1 MNKEK
6 ILGIITIIIF
16 GVFIYAL
23 FFITPEFKVAF
34 NENNGS
40 DAVSYYTVK
49 RGKPVSKPKEPV
61 KEGYTFKYWTYK
73 GEEFNFDTKISK
85 NITLDA
91 NYDEIEVPTTTK
103 KKKK

>member
-23 FFITPEFKVAF
+23 FFITPEFKVTF

-49 RGKPVSKPKEPV
+49 RGKTVSKPKDPS
-61 KEGYTFKYWTYK
+61 KDGYTFKYWSYK

>member
-23 FFITPEFKVAF
+23 FFVTPEFKVTL
-34 NENNGS
+34 NQNNGS
-40 DAVSYYTVK
+40 DAVNVLLVKKGNTVT
-49 RGKPVSKPKEPV
+49 KPKDPS
-61 KEGYTFKYWTYK
+61 KDGYTFKYWTYK
-73 GEEFNFDTKISK
+73 GEEFNFDTKITK

-91 NYDEIEVPTTTK
+91 YYDEVKAPETTK

>member
-23 FFITPEFKVAF
+23 FFITPEFKVTF

-49 RGKPVSKPKEPV
+49 RGETVSKPKEPV
-61 KEGYTFKYWTYK
+61 KEGYTLSIGLIRVKSLILIQKYLR
-73 GEEFNFDTKISK
+73 I
-85 NITLDA
+85 LH
-91 NYDEIEVPTTTK
+91 
-103 KKKK
+103 

>member
-23 FFITPEFKVAF
+23 FFITPEFKVTL

-40 DAVSYYTVK
+40 DAVEVLVVK
-49 RGKPVSKPKEPV
+49 RGDTVTKPKDPS
-61 KEGYTFKYWTYK
+61 KEGYTFKYWSYK
-73 GEEFNFDTKISK
+73 GEEFNFDTKITK

-103 KKKK
+103 KKKR

>member
-1 MNKEK
+1 M
-6 ILGIITIIIF
+6 LLIF
-16 GVFIYAL
+16 VFNDAL
-23 FFITPEFKVAF
+23 FFITPEFKVTF
-34 NENNGS
+34 NENNGG

-49 RGKPVSKPKEPV
+49 RGETVSKPKDPI
-61 KEGYTFKYWTYK
+61 KEGYTFKYWSYK
-73 GEEFNFDTKISK
+73 GEEFDFDTKITK

>member
-23 FFITPEFKVAF
+23 FFITPEFKVTF

-40 DAVSYYTVK
+40 DAVNVLLVKKGNTVT
-49 RGKPVSKPKEPV
+49 KPKDPS
-61 KEGYTFKYWTYK
+61 KDGYTFKYWTYK
-73 GEEFNFDTKISK
+73 GEEFNFDTKITK

-91 NYDEIEVPTTTK
+91 YYDEVKVPETTK

>member
-23 FFITPEFKVAF
+23 FFITPEFKVTI

-40 DAVSYYTVK
+40 DAVNVMLVKKGSTVA
-49 RGKPVSKPKEPV
+49 KPKDPS
-61 KEGYTFKYWTYK
+61 KEGYTFKYWSYK
-73 GEEFNFDTKISK
+73 GEEFNFDTKITK

-91 NYDEIEVPTTTK
+91 NYDKIEAPKTTK
-103 KKKK
+103 KKNK

>member
-23 FFITPEFKVAF
+23 FFITPEFKVTL
-34 NENNGS
+34 NTNNGS
-40 DAVSYYTVK
+40 DAIQVLLVK
-49 RGKPVSKPKEPV
+49 RGDTVTKPKVPS
-61 KEGYTFKYWTYK
+61 KEGYTFKYWSYK
-73 GEEFNFDTKISK
+73 GEEFNFDTKITK

-103 KKKK
+103 KKKR

>member
-23 FFITPEFKVAF
+23 FFITPEFKVTF

-49 RGKPVSKPKEPV
+49 RGKTVSKPKDPS
-61 KEGYTFKYWTYK
+61 KDGYTFKYWTYK
-73 GEEFNFDTKISK
+73 GEEFNFDTK
-85 NITLDA
+85 
-91 NYDEIEVPTTTK
+91 
-103 KKKK
+103 

>member
-16 GVFIYAL
+16 CVFIYAL
-23 FFITPEFKVAF
+23 FFVTPEFKVTL
-34 NENNGS
+34 NQNNGS
-40 DAVSYYTVK
+40 DAVNVLLVKKGDTVT
-49 RGKPVSKPKEPV
+49 KPKDPS
-61 KEGYTFKYWTYK
+61 KDGYTFKYWSYK